1 MQRLQLPYK
10 GALTMCLKCSLP
22 TLVAIS
28 KQQFRVGILH
38 TNVYITTLI
47 FNDMKKA
54 NLLHYFVIVG
64 LLLTIVAA
72 FVQAWNN
79 ATSIVVVLI
88 STLLVVVPSIKSS
101 HSGGK

>member
-1 MQRLQLPYK
+1 
-10 GALTMCLKCSLP
+10 
-22 TLVAIS
+22 
-28 KQQFRVGILH
+28 
-38 TNVYITTLI
+38 
-47 FNDMKKA
+47 MKKA

-64 LLLTIVAA
+64 LLLTIVSA